1 MRIKSV
7 VALMCIGLILI
18 MCGCRETRE
27 KLSGEESFYKDEVG
41 GDREP
46 EMEAEEKIKQEYVR
60 EEKEISENKAV
71 LYIYDGLNGNKTFEI
86 DEDEAVTKLRK
97 MFGKEALTESSQ
109 GWRGTAKYY
118 IDFGDGYAIGVY
130 KNEPYC
136 YIGTGVYEQDG
147 YLMLSG
153 DPGMSKGFDIQEDA
167 HEYLLDVV
175 DGLLKENR

>member
-1 MRIKSV
+1 
-7 VALMCIGLILI
+7 
-18 MCGCRETRE
+18 
-27 KLSGEESFYKDEVG
+27 
-41 GDREP
+41 
-46 EMEAEEKIKQEYVR
+46 MEAEEKIKQEYVR
-60 EEKEISENKAV
+60 EEKEISENKTV

-86 DEDEAVTKLRK
+86 DEDETATKLRK

-153 DPGMSKGFDIQEDA
+153 DPGISEMLRYGRQIRFQVIIQRRLS
-167 HEYLLDVV
+167 LLEI
-175 DGLLKENR
+175 GHIEGSYRAKRST

>member
-1 MRIKSV
+1 MIAVPMSMIRAGAEVSRATPTTLAMRSTPR
-7 VALMCIGLILI
+7 LC
-18 MCGCRETRE
+18 
-27 KLSGEESFYKDEVG
+27 LSY
-41 GDREP
+41 R
-46 EMEAEEKIKQEYVR
+46 
-60 EEKEISENKAV
+60 ISASGSGV
-71 LYIYDGLNGNKTFEI
+71 S
-86 DEDEAVTKLRK
+86 ASRVTKRWQML
-97 MFGKEALTESSQ
+97 LTESSQ

-153 DPGMSKGFDIQEDA
+153 DPGISKGFDIQEDA